1 MHSENDF
8 GVPLTQLLHKFAIIL
23 QCNLRD
29 SHISHTGPIFD
40 VGVTRNAGMACLSRK
55 LLKTRGDVCLVEEQI
70 YLGLPELVIETTY
83 AVTSS
88 REPSGLNFSSL
99 AAAET
104 YFQKQF
110 WRA

>member
-1 MHSENDF
+1 MSRA
-8 GVPLTQLLHKFAIIL
+8 T
-23 QCNLRD
+23 
-29 SHISHTGPIFD
+29 PIFIEWRIED
-40 VGVTRNAGMACLSRK
+40 VGMACLSRK

-99 AAAET
+99 STAEI
-104 YFQKQF
+104 YFRKELGH
-110 WRA
+110 RA